1 MKNKSALLVLATVNK
16 ELDDVS
22 WLEVE
27 CSKAASK
34 SGSVM
39 CGEWTFSLA
48 TPVNGTDVHRSRVV
62 VWRTLEA
69 KKITTITGLTA
80 LALTLDIRLPV
91 FPLRD
96 GDVGVWTRDPSKPA
110 RNCSMGGSQ

>member
-1 MKNKSALLVLATVNK
+1 MTNKAALLVLATVHK
-16 ELDDVS
+16 ELDGVS
-22 WLEVE
+22 WLEVS

-39 CGEWTFSLA
+39 CGEWTFNLA
-48 TPVNGTDVHRSRVV
+48 TPINGNHIHRSRVV

-80 LALTLDIRLPV
+80 LALTLGIRLPV

-96 GDVGVWTRDPSKPA
+96 GDVGVWSRDLSKPI
-110 RNCSMGGSQ
+110 RNCCIGEIQ